1 MEEYGK
7 TAGAVDL
14 QSSSMIQTILPPF
27 IVGVLVGFLID
38 KLKGFLSGNETPT
51 EYRNL
56 SQMTTTGASKITK
69 EKNSSNKNGMTGV
82 EVSKMLAQ
90 QDLELMSKYKK
101 DIKSVGKALR
111 LHPALIAAIISKQSR
126 AGGTLD
132 CKGYG
137 KLDSVCFGLMQIHKD
152 YHELKGTAFS
162 REHIDQGSTCLIHLI
177 KDMKNRKPDWSEEM
191 QLKGALVGYMTG
203 LERVPLDQPDHL
215 DSETR
220 TKDFSN
226 DIIARAQFF
235 EQKGYKL

>member
-1 MEEYGK
+1 M
-7 TAGAVDL
+7 
-14 QSSSMIQTILPPF
+14 
-27 IVGVLVGFLID
+27 
-38 KLKGFLSGNETPT
+38 
-51 EYRNL
+51 YRNL

-69 EKNSSNKNGMTGV
+69 EKNKNGMTGV

-137 KLDSVCFGLMQIHKD
+137 KLDSVCFGLMQVCIHKD

>member
-1 MEEYGK
+1 MFFSHIVQPYWNQHDTLLGPTECLTGTHRVYWGCF
-7 TAGAVDL
+7 TGTYRSFL
-14 QSSSMIQTILPPF
+14 LPLF
-27 IVGVLVGFLID
+27 CCCV
-38 KLKGFLSGNETPT
+38 S

-69 EKNSSNKNGMTGV
+69 ERNIDM
-82 EVSKMLAQ
+82 SKTLAE
-90 QDLELMSKYKK
+90 QDLELMSKYKT

-137 KLDSVCFGLMQIHKD
+137 KLDSVCFGLMQVCIHKD
-152 YHELKGTAFS
+152 HHELKGTAFS
-162 REHIDQGSTCLIHLI
+162 REHIEQGSTCLIHLI

-191 QLKGALVGYMTG
+191 QLKGEELT
-203 LERVPLDQPDHL
+203 RVPLAQPDHL

-226 DIIARAQFF
+226 DVIARAQFF
-235 EQKGYKL
+235 QQKGYK

>member
-1 MEEYGK
+1 
-7 TAGAVDL
+7 
-14 QSSSMIQTILPPF
+14 S
-27 IVGVLVGFLID
+27 
-38 KLKGFLSGNETPT
+38 

-69 EKNSSNKNGMTGV
+69 EKNSSNSELPSLRK
-82 EVSKMLAQ
+82 
-90 QDLELMSKYKK
+90 DLELMSKYKK

-137 KLDSVCFGLMQIHKD
+137 KLDSVCFGLMQVCVVT
-152 YHELKGTAFS
+152 LTSPWPCGRRTAFS

>member
-1 MEEYGK
+1 
-7 TAGAVDL
+7 
-14 QSSSMIQTILPPF
+14 S
-27 IVGVLVGFLID
+27 
-38 KLKGFLSGNETPT
+38 

-69 EKNSSNKNGMTGV
+69 ERNIDMNRMTGV
-82 EVSKMLAQ
+82 EVSKTLAE
-90 QDLELMSKYKK
+90 QDLELMSKYKT

-137 KLDSVCFGLMQIHKD
+137 KLDSVCFGLMQVCVRQTGS
-152 YHELKGTAFS
+152 GTAFS
-162 REHIDQGSTCLIHLI
+162 REHIEQGSTCLIHLI

-203 LERVPLDQPDHL
+203 LERVPLAQPDHL

-226 DIIARAQFF
+226 DVIARAQFF
-235 EQKGYKL
+235 QQKGYK

>member
-1 MEEYGK
+1 MCRFTK
-7 TAGAVDL
+7 TRKLCLIACEKPAL
-14 QSSSMIQTILPPF
+14 TFRTINLEAP
-27 IVGVLVGFLID
+27 
-38 KLKGFLSGNETPT
+38 SNCNETHT

-69 EKNSSNKNGMTGV
+69 ERNIDSSSMNRMTGV
-82 EVSKMLAQ
+82 EVSKTLAE
-90 QDLELMSKYKK
+90 QDLELMSKYKT

-152 YHELKGTAFS
+152 HHELKGTAFS
-162 REHIDQGSTCLIHLI
+162 REHIEQGSTCLIHLI

-203 LERVPLDQPDHL
+203 LERVPLAQPDHL

-226 DIIARAQFF
+226 DVIARAQFF
-235 EQKGYKL
+235 QQKGYK